1 MTLLVPVRSCVAG
14 GVERICLS
22 LFPELA
28 RLGVEV
34 VWAVPAHGISGLACA
49 DSVRLVPIEW
59 PRGSWRRRLSA
70 LCRRLGAIGAF
81 DQLHLARI
89 RELQREWRAD
99 HLLYPW
105 VLSEPLPDDDVPRT
119 VLVLDRNWTKFPQ
132 NFAQKPKELDALLEA
147 WMLRAKNIVAISYDV
162 ADDLAVRWPGLA
174 GKIVAI
180 PLAATARLER
190 AAGTPNAEPCFYYP
204 AAVSPHKG
212 HAVLLAAVRLL
223 HARGLRFRVILSGHG
238 TDALVANVNA
248 ADVALFQ
255 SGTVRGLGYA
265 DATTVRT
272 NYLQASAVV
281 LPSLYEGF
289 GLPLA
294 EAIAHGAPV
303 ICSDLPTYREQ
314 IGRLGA
320 AEFVRIVPTG
330 DAAALAA
337 AMAARIALG
346 PPTWQERV
354 SIARAADRWTWSDV
368 AKAYRKLLCDTP

>member
-34 VWAVPAHGISGLACA
+34 VWAVPAHGISRLACA
-49 DSVRLVPIEW
+49 DGVRLVPIEW
-59 PRGSWRRRLSA
+59 PRGSWRRALSA
-70 LCRRLGAIGAF
+70 LCRRLGAIGVF

-147 WMLRAKNIVAISYDV
+147 WMLRAKNIVAISYNV

-174 GKIVAI
+174 GKIIAI
-180 PLAATARLER
+180 PLAASARLER
-190 AAGTPNAEPCFYYP
+190 AAGAPHAEPCFYYP

-238 TDALVANVNA
+238 TDALAANAGA
-248 ADVALFQ
+248 ADAALFQ
-255 SGTVRGLGYA
+255 SATVRGLGYA
-265 DATTVRT
+265 DAATVKK

-320 AEFVRIVPTG
+320 AEFARIVPTG
-330 DAAALAA
+330 DAAALAG
-337 AMAARIALG
+337 AMATRIALG